1 MHTGRAIPQVPVAHP
16 GGPGVEPSKPMTRER
31 SNPVKIRRRLPPSVQ
46 NALRPLSVQ
55 VQRITAA
62 YRPSPTFIVAGAQR
76 CGTTSLFRALEQHPQ
91 MTRPSFHKGIN
102 YFDLNY
108 GRGAGWYT
116 AHFPLTA
123 LDTLRTPRE
132 YRPSLPFEASGYYM
146 FHPAAFPRIARD
158 LPDVKIVLMLR
169 DPVERAYSAW
179 KHEHA
184 RGFERESFTRALELE
199 DSRLEGEVERM
210 LADPSYE
217 SHAHRHLAYAA
228 RSDYV
233 PQIERLL
240 TLLPAEQV
248 HVVYSEDFFAK
259 PEQEMSALAT
269 FLDARDYPGIT
280 FDRHNARPSGSM
292 PSDARDIL
300 QHKLARTYEE
310 ISELVG
316 RPSPWHVE

>member
-1 MHTGRAIPQVPVAHP
+1 M
-16 GGPGVEPSKPMTRER
+16 
-31 SNPVKIRRRLPPSVQ
+31 LPRPVQ
-46 NALRPLSVQ
+46 NALRPISVQ
-55 VQRITAA
+55 AARLTAA
-62 YRPSPTFIVAGAQR
+62 HRPTPAFIVAGAQR

-108 GRGAGWYT
+108 GQGAGWYR
-116 AHFPLTA
+116 AHFPLEVTQRF
-123 LDTLRTPRE
+123 RTRRA
-132 YRPSLPFEASGYYM
+132 YRPSLPFEASGYYI
-146 FHPAAFPRIARD
+146 FHPAALPRIARD

-169 DPVERAYSAW
+169 DPMERAYSAW

-184 RGFERESFTRALELE
+184 RGFESESFLRALELE

-217 SHAHRHLAYAA
+217 SHAHRHLAYAT

-240 TLLPAEQV
+240 SLLPAEQV
-248 HVVYSEDFFAK
+248 YVLYSEDFFGT
-259 PEQEMSALAT
+259 PEQEMSALTT
-269 FLDARDYPGIT
+269 FLGARDFPGII

-292 PSDARDIL
+292 PREARDVL
-300 QHKLARTYEE
+300 QVKLRRTYEE

-316 RPSPWHVE
+316 RPSPWRLE